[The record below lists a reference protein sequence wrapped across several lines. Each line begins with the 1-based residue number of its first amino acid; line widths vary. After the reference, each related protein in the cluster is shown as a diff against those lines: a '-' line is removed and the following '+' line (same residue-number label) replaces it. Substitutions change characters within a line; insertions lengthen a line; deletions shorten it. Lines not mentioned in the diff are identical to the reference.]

1 MLPKITDKTGVK
13 DMVAY
18 HNFTREIMSRKISE
32 NNISKLKLIKQFL
45 DDEQFQPKMTVL
57 KPREHRNS
65 ELVDRSSDLQRLKIE
80 NTEQK

>member
-32 NNISKLKLIKQFL
+32 NNISKLKLIK
-45 DDEQFQPKMTVL
+45 
-57 KPREHRNS
+57 
-65 ELVDRSSDLQRLKIE
+65 
-80 NTEQK
+80 